1 MKNIRSA
8 VMRKLRFTE
17 LPTSDLSTTINTINT
32 INVQKQTP
40 TWLYWPRVKYEN
52 WNSSYS
58 IFDLFSGSNSPGSF
72 TFSSSD
78 PTLATVDNNGIY
90 YTQNKSGT
98 VTITATQAE
107 TEQYTSLTRSFE
119 LIM

>member
-8 VMRKLRFTE
+8 VMRSLRFTDDE
-17 LPTSDLSTTINTINT
+17 LPTSDLSTTINT

-58 IFDLFSGSNSPGSF
+58 IFDLFRGSDSPGSF

-90 YTQNKSGT
+90 STSNKSGT

-107 TEQYTSLTRSFE
+107 TEQYTSLTRSFD